1 VHNKNL
7 KLSLFVFL
15 LLICIPTKGAIDIIF
30 DYSYDTNN
38 YFTDEMKYVMDQAA
52 FAFESRMAN
61 ENFASMIPSDYDS
74 SEVGVLMIDNP
85 TTGGDLNVTIGSTTS
100 AGNLVGSA
108 NEVIV
113 FAGARSANG
122 QFLGNSKYYWNY
134 GDHDESADAWTTY
147 MYGTRDNDSHY
158 DATGGSLAINSDLNW
173 YVDTNLTSHSD
184 ALNSGKY
191 DFYSTV
197 VHELGHI
204 MGFNSWVDPVLWNM
218 DWDDDDNPIWS
229 GTNAKAEYSGNTV
242 PFSADED
249 HFAPT
254 IANGGDFNTS
264 LVNCDCHPAMAE
276 YNSTNLRVPFSELDF
291 AVLEDIGYNIS
302 STPISNTGGTFQ
314 DPTLGGSYY
323 VPVKQSYSSWLAA
336 NASAAPEPHYIF
348 PMLGGL
354 IACIASRKKYKNF
367 VNRLFN

>member
-1 VHNKNL
+1 
-7 KLSLFVFL
+7 
-15 LLICIPTKGAIDIIF
+15 
-30 DYSYDTNN
+30 
-38 YFTDEMKYVMDQAA
+38 MKYVMDQAA

-61 ENFASMIPSDYDS
+61 ENFASMIPSDYNS
-74 SEVGVLMIDNP
+74 SETGLLTIENP
-85 TTGGDLNVTIGSTTS
+85 STGNDLNVTIGSTT
-100 AGNLVGSA
+100 AEGNVVGES
-108 NEVIV
+108 NKVIV
-113 FAGARSANG
+113 FAGARSLSG
-122 QFLGNSKYYWNY
+122 KLGYSEAYWNEEDDPMD
-134 GDHDESADAWTTY
+134 GDPWFSYMLNTRDAWGENY
-147 MYGTRDNDSHY
+147 DS
-158 DATGGSLAINSDLNW
+158 TGGSLSIGSDINW
-173 YVDTNLTSHSD
+173 YIDTNLTTHSD

-191 DFYSTV
+191 DFYTTV

-204 MGFNSWVDPVLWNM
+204 MGMNWYPYAVMGNVN
-218 DWDDDDNPIWS
+218 DDSN
-229 GTNAKAEYSGNTV
+229 GTTEWIGSNAVAQYGGNNIPLT
-242 PFSADED
+242 SDSS
-249 HFAPT
+249 HFDAT

-291 AVLEDIGYNIS
+291 ALLEDIGYNIS

>member
-1 VHNKNL
+1 MHERSL
-7 KLSLFVFL
+7 GLSLYVSFSL
-15 LLICIPTKGAIDIIF
+15 MCIPTKGAIDIIF

-85 TTGGDLNVTIGSTTS
+85 TTGGDLNVTIGNTTS
-100 AGNLVGSA
+100 EGNLVGSA

-113 FAGARSANG
+113 FAGARSADG
-122 QFLGNSKYYWNY
+122 QFLGNSRYYWNY

-147 MYGTRDNDSHY
+147 MYGTRDGGSHY

-204 MGFNSWVDPVLWNM
+204 MGFNSWVDPIIWNM
-218 DWDDDDNPIWS
+218 DYDDYDNPIWPES
-229 GTNAKAEYSGNTV
+229 NAKAEFSGNSV
-242 PFSADED
+242 PFSTDED
-249 HFAPT
+249 HFAPS

-276 YNSTNLRVPFSELDF
+276 YNSTNFRVPFSELDF

-302 STPISNTGGTFQ
+302 STPISNIGGTYQ

-323 VPVKQSYSSWLAA
+323 VPVKQSYSSWLTS
-336 NASAAPEPHYIF
+336 NASAAPESHYIF
-348 PMLGGL
+348 PMIGGL
-354 IACIASRKKYKNF
+354 IACFASRKKYKNF
-367 VNRLFN
+367 VNRFFN